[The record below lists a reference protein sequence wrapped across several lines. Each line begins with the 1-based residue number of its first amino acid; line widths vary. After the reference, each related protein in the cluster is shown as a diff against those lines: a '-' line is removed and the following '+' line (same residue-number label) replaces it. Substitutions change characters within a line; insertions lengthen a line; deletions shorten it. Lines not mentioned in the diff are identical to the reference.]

1 MSIPE
6 NLEQLDIKA
15 LHGVFVGL
23 VQESRNCMPNARKDA
38 AITDQ
43 ADILNK
49 LPENPRV
56 MRKAIGKLSAKID
69 AAKRKSQETLALV
82 AAENREAK
90 RQKVGVWSSGYHSPF
105 ELQEYETEEQRD
117 ERLRTTELVAM
128 EHEDRRSLSW
138 RRSQE
143 EAASPSD
150 FWSVSSENP
159 EWKEFHE
166 QARRQEKVLAIW
178 AAQDAAEEAGATRA
192 EAERIF

>member
-1 MSIPE
+1 MSIPA

-15 LHGVFVGL
+15 LHGVFMGL
-23 VQESRNCMPNARKDA
+23 VREGSNCMPNARKDA
-38 AITDQ
+38 AIPDQ

-56 MRKAIGKLSAKID
+56 MRKAIGKLSAEVD
-69 AAKRKSQETLALV
+69 AAKRKSQETLALPMSV

-128 EHEDRRSLSW
+128 KREDRRSLCW

-143 EAASPSD
+143 EAASSSE
-150 FWSVSSENP
+150 FWSVSVSTENP
-159 EWKEFHE
+159 EWKKFYEEAE
-166 QARRQEKVLAIW
+166 QNEAAAKKENRWQEKVLAI
-178 AAQDAAEEAGATRA
+178 
-192 EAERIF
+192 

>member
-1 MSIPE
+1 MALPMS
-6 NLEQLDIKA
+6 
-15 LHGVFVGL
+15 
-23 VQESRNCMPNARKDA
+23 
-38 AITDQ
+38 
-43 ADILNK
+43 
-49 LPENPRV
+49 
-56 MRKAIGKLSAKID
+56 
-69 AAKRKSQETLALV
+69 V

-128 EHEDRRSLSW
+128 KREDGRSQDW

-143 EAASPSD
+143 EAASSSE
-150 FWSVSSENP
+150 FWSVSVSTENP
-159 EWKEFHE
+159 EWKKFYEEAE
-166 QARRQEKVLAIW
+166 QNEAAAKKENRRQEKVLAIW